1 MASVARPLAALAG
14 ALALAAAG
22 CGGGGGSKTHAAAT
36 TASRP
41 VAPPFGATL
50 TAPGHN
56 PRADR
61 PWPVVVTATA
71 NDGRPLPAVVHYQFL
86 FAGRVVAERSTYRF
100 RGRFRDVVTWPRR
113 SIGIPLTFRA
123 AITTKLGKR
132 NLDYPVTVRP

>member
-1 MASVARPLAALAG
+1 VASVARPLAALAG

-22 CGGGGGSKTHAAAT
+22 CGGGGGAKKHAGTAT
-36 TASRP
+36 TPRP

-50 TAPGHN
+50 RAPGHN
-56 PRADR
+56 PRADK

-71 NDGRPLPAVVHYQFL
+71 NDGKPLAAVVHYQFL
-86 FAGRVVAERSTYRF
+86 FAGRVVAERSTYHF

-123 AITTKLGKR
+123 AITTKLGTR